1 MTADPRARWAELLS
15 TRADAGPD
23 AALSA
28 FLRALPGDDFLPP
41 PERAAAV
48 NALGG
53 ASVPVGKDHDAEQ
66 LLRDEVAAFAK
77 NYWALPPTERLT
89 AWSDLSRRATDERTA
104 GRLLAL
110 EPGLEVWAD
119 PLADPGAEELAALV
133 RELFVLPPRA
143 RSIRRNEWLA
153 ARASDGDLWPQVR
166 AAFAELCRVAPDRA
180 ALDPQLGVALGAPFD
195 RAALHAGHT
204 AETNT
209 HSRATDVAKRA
220 ALVGKMR
227 DYKQRVALRKAE
239 AEPSGSLVTRVNLW
253 VVLVVPFVV
262 FIGCLATQ
270 HRGYGG
276 RPRPPEP
283 PSYKPSP
290 SFSPTPDVPLPPMPL
305 GPPPVFRQSFTFTRA
320 QIIEYQDYHRNP
332 IGSKPVL
339 FDIWVVVGKPTE
351 PGTYRLPAT
360 AP

>member
-1 MTADPRARWAELLS
+1 MTANPRARWAELLS

-48 NALGG
+48 NALAG

-66 LLRDEVAAFAK
+66 LLRDEVAAFAT
-77 NYWALPPTERLT
+77 NYWALPPAERLT

-110 EPGLEVWAD
+110 EPGLEVGAD

-143 RSIRRNEWLA
+143 RSIRRNTWLA
-153 ARASDGDLWPQVR
+153 AHASNDGLWPQVL

-180 ALDPQLGVALGAPFD
+180 ALDPQLGVALGDGFD
-195 RAALHAGHT
+195 HVALTAGHT
-204 AETNT
+204 A
-209 HSRATDVAKRA
+209 ATSTLAQATATAKRA
-220 ALVGKMR
+220 ALAGKMR
-227 DYKQRVALRKAE
+227 DYKQRVATRNAE
-239 AEPSGSLVTRVNLW
+239 AEPPAPVARTVNLW
-253 VVLVVPFVV
+253 VIFAVLFVA

-276 RPRPPEP
+276 RPRPAEP
-283 PSYKPSP
+283 PGYNPSTTLPPDTPRPPTPSGAPPAYRP
-290 SFSPTPDVPLPPMPL
+290 SFLFSQTQIDDFQRYDRTRTSPK
-305 GPPPVFRQSFTFTRA
+305 PVF
-320 QIIEYQDYHRNP
+320 
-332 IGSKPVL
+332 
-339 FDIWVVVGKPTE
+339 FDIWAQVGKPTE